1 MTPLCRTASLFLLA
15 LASAAAPAA
24 DFGTAGRRMQV
35 GEKVKDFELP
45 VVGEND
51 YLRLSEQYDQGP
63 VVVVVLRGFPGYQC
77 PICNRQ
83 VSAMISR
90 ARALGRNAH
99 RVVLVYPGESADLQQ
114 RAERFMGAR
123 RLPEPL
129 VMVRDDGMR
138 TIREW
143 GLRWDEPRETAYPA
157 TYVVNQHGRVTW
169 KKVSRSH
176 AERSTVRE
184 ILQALRESSRGPLG
198 SR

>member
-1 MTPLCRTASLFLLA
+1 MKRLCQAALLLLIA
-15 LASAAAPAA
+15 AASATPAPAA
-24 DFGTAGRRMQV
+24 DGASDRLQV

-51 YLRLSEQYDQGP
+51 YLRLSDQYKQGP

-83 VSAMISR
+83 VSSMISR
-90 ARALGRNAH
+90 AGALDRAAH
-99 RVVLVYPGESADLQQ
+99 RVVLVYPGETADLQQ
-114 RAERFMGAR
+114 RAEQFMGSR

-129 VMVRDDGMR
+129 VMVRDEGMR
-138 TIREW
+138 MVRDW

-157 TYVVNQHGRVTW
+157 TYVIDRHGRVAW

-176 AERSTVRE
+176 AERSRVQE
-184 ILQALRESSRGPLG
+184 ILTALRKSSRGPAG